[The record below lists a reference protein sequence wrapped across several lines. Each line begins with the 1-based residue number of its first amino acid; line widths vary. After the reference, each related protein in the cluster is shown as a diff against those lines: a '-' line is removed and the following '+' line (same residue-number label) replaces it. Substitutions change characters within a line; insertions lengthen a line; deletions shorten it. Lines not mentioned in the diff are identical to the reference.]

1 MKPPP
6 FDYCCPETLEEALA
20 LLAEHGDEAK
30 VIAGG
35 QSLVPMLNLR
45 ALHPGVLIDINRLP
59 GLDYIGLEEGQL
71 RIGALARHKAVLGS
85 AAVAEASPLM
95 AEAYPYVSHGPIRNR
110 GTLCGNLCHND
121 PASEMPAVTLA
132 SDAEM
137 VLQST
142 GGTRTVG
149 AADFFTGTLC
159 TAAEA
164 NELLV
169 EVRVPQAPAGQGA
182 GFHEVSPR
190 KGDFAYVA
198 VGATLQVADGACT
211 GARIVCAG
219 VGDGPQPGARR
230 RGCAHG
236 RSTGRRCLPPS
247 GCGCGG
253 QHRPQRRLSRG
264 RGLSTRS
271 GAQPHPARP
280 RRCRLPLQLKGGGD
294 DDATHR
300 RACRQRRAPRRR
312 RRAAH
317 AAERPSCA
325 SSSVSPALTWA
336 ASTGSAAPAPCW

>member
-59 GLDYIGLEEGQL
+59 GLDYIGLEDGQL
-71 RIGALARHKAVLGS
+71 RIGALARHKAVLES
-85 AAVAEASPLM
+85 AAVSEASPLM
-95 AEAYPYVSHGPIRNR
+95 ALAYPYVSHGPIRNR

-121 PASEMPAVTLA
+121 PASEMPAVALA

-137 VLQST
+137 VLQSA
-142 GGTRTVG
+142 GGSRTV
-149 AADFFTGTLC
+149 AADDFFTGTLS

-164 NELLV
+164 NEILV
-169 EVRVPQAPAGQGA
+169 EIRVQRAPAGQGA

-198 VGATLQVADGACT
+198 VGATLQVADGTCT

-219 VGDGPQPGARR
+219 VGDGP
-230 RGCAHG
+230 
-236 RSTGRRCLPPS
+236 
-247 GCGCGG
+247 
-253 QHRPQRRLSRG
+253 HR
-264 RGLSTRS
+264 
-271 GAQPHPARP
+271 
-280 RRCRLPLQLKGGGD
+280 
-294 DDATHR
+294 
-300 RACRQRRAPRRR
+300 
-312 RRAAH
+312 AH
-317 AAERPSCA
+317 AAED
-325 SSSVSPALTWA
+325 ALTGATPGDDAFRQAAAAAADSIDPSEDFHADADYRRDLVRSLTRRALADA
-336 ASTGSAAPAPCW
+336 ASRCN

>member
-20 LLAEHGDEAK
+20 LLAEHGEAAK

-59 GLDYIGLEEGQL
+59 GLDYVTLEDGQL
-71 RIGALARHKAVLGS
+71 RIGALARHKAVLE
-85 AAVAEASPLM
+85 ADAVREASPLM
-95 AEAYPYVSHGPIRNR
+95 AAAYPYVSHGPIRNR

-121 PASEMPAVTLA
+121 PASEMPAVAVA
-132 SDAEM
+132 SGAEM
-137 VLQST
+137 VLRSA
-142 GGTRTVG
+142 GGTRTVR
-149 AADFFTGTLC
+149 AEDFFTGTLS

-182 GFHEVSPR
+182 AFHEVSPR

-198 VGATLQVADGACT
+198 VGATVELADGACT

-219 VGDGPQPGARR
+219 VGDGPHRARAAEDALAGA
-230 RGCAHG
+230 A
-236 RSTGRRCLPPS
+236 TGRRCLPT
-247 GCGCGG
+247 GRGRGGG
-253 QHRPQRRLSRG
+253 QHRPQRRFSRG
-264 RGLSTRS
+264 RGLSARS
-271 GAQPHPARP
+271 GAQPDPARAC
-280 RRCRLPLQLKGGGD
+280 RRRLPLPLKGGGD
-294 DDATHR
+294 DDATYR
-300 RACRQRRAPRRR
+300 RACRQWRAPRGR

-317 AAERPSCA
+317 AAERL
-325 SSSVSPALTWA
+325 PA
-336 ASTGSAAPAPCW
+336 